1 MTPKVL
7 PTANAKR
14 LKRPR
19 KSKARPCVNAK
30 APPCAGLFVLEKR
43 TVLLQRGWLRI
54 WDGMGRI
61 LAIFLCLLGQ
71 VASAETQVPQSLGQM
86 QLSFAPLVKEAAPA
100 VVNIYAKRV
109 TETRR
114 RSLFSDDPFF
124 RDFFR
129 GLDRPRPRVQNS
141 LGSGVILSSDG
152 IVVSNY
158 HVVGMATD
166 IRVVLNDRREYA
178 ARVLLGD
185 EERDM
190 AILQL
195 EGAEDLPHL
204 DLRDSD
210 TVEVGELVL
219 AIGNPFG
226 VGQTVSSGIVSGL
239 ARAGGARGSG
249 RGYFIQTDAP
259 INPGNSGGAL
269 VDVGGRLIGIN
280 TRILTR
286 SGGSNGIGFAIP
298 ANLVA
303 AFVAQA
309 EAGKTEFARPW
320 AGLSGQALDTATA
333 ESLGLDVPDGI
344 LISGVHPLSPF
355 AEAFEAGDVIA
366 QVDGAPVNTPQE
378 MMYRMAV
385 RGEGATIRV
394 LRVRQGRRLGVN
406 VRLIA
411 APEVP
416 ERAAYTLPEQSRLPG
431 LTLSRINPA
440 VTVELRL
447 PTESRGIVVTDPGP
461 YGARVGLRRGDVIL
475 AVSRRKVDDN
485 PKLVGEMIE
494 AERRVSVTL
503 LRRGQR
509 VFLRF

>member
-1 MTPKVL
+1 MVGL
-7 PTANAKR
+7 FAFWCISVF
-14 LKRPR
+14 LKRRSDGLPAPR
-19 KSKARPCVNAK
+19 SALIFANMKMV
-30 APPCAGLFVLEKR
+30 
-43 TVLLQRGWLRI
+43 
-54 WDGMGRI
+54 
-61 LAIFLCLLGQ
+61 LAIVLCALGSG
-71 VASAETQVPQSLGQM
+71 AMGESRVPQSLGEM

-109 TETRR
+109 TEVRR

-129 GLDRPRPRVQNS
+129 DLDRPRQRVQNS
-141 LGSGVILSSDG
+141 LGSGVILSEGG

-166 IRVVLNDRREYA
+166 IRVVLNDRREFA

-185 EERDM
+185 QESDM

-195 EGAEDLPHL
+195 EGAQDLPHL
-204 DLRDSD
+204 SLRDSD

-239 ARAGGARGSG
+239 ARSGGVGGAG

-269 VDVGGRLIGIN
+269 IDVSGQLIGIN

-298 ANLVA
+298 ADLVA
-303 AFVAQA
+303 AFVVQA
-309 EAGKTEFARPW
+309 EAGNVAFKRPW
-320 AGLSGQALDTATA
+320 AGLSGQALDSAMA
-333 ESLGLDVPDGI
+333 ESLGLDAPDGI

-355 AEAFEAGDVIA
+355 AKDFVSGDVIVS
-366 QVDGAPVNTPQE
+366 VDGAPVNSPPE
-378 MMYRMAV
+378 MMYRMAI
-385 RGEGATIRV
+385 RGEGAQLRV
-394 LRVRQGRRLGVN
+394 LRERDGRRLGLN

-411 APEVP
+411 APEDP
-416 ERAAYTLPEQSRLPG
+416 PREPSTLPDSALLPG
-431 LTLSRINPA
+431 LTLWRINPA
-440 VTVELRL
+440 VSAELGL
-447 PTESRGIVVTDPGP
+447 PAEASGIVVADPGP
-461 YGARVGLRRGDVIL
+461 LGTRVGLRRGDILL
-475 AVSRRKVDDN
+475 AVSRQKIGGDPDDVGRLLGARGRK
-485 PKLVGEMIE
+485 
-494 AERRVSVTL
+494 SVTL

-509 VFLRF
+509 FFLRF